1 MMSPERRAPLGS
13 GTQSKKMLDRKKIRH
28 VLMILFLAVSCFG
41 WQAYSVEEALKVL
54 DIIDRMEREQLVKG
68 TDDIRTA
75 GVTESEFNS
84 YVAHRI
90 ITEKD
95 EVLKELRFKFFDKNR
110 IEVMALVDLE
120 GQKLPKYL
128 KPEMIFYFGG
138 TLDVRDGGVRLKL
151 KDLFLG
157 DQRIQPMVLDLVIFI
172 ASKIQNSEPSSIE
185 DWYELP
191 YGIKDIKTQ
200 AGRATFYY

>member
-1 MMSPERRAPLGS
+1 MFKRI
-13 GTQSKKMLDRKKIRH
+13 KIRF
-28 VLMILFLAVSCFG
+28 VLVIFFLAVSCFG
-41 WQAYSVEEALKVL
+41 WQDYSVKGALKVL
-54 DIIDRMEREQLVKG
+54 GIIDKIEREQLVKG
-68 TDDIRTA
+68 TDDIRSVD
-75 GVTESEFNS
+75 VTESEFNS

-90 ITEKD
+90 KTEND
-95 EVLKELRFKFFDKNR
+95 EVLKELRFKLFDNNR
-110 IEVMALVDLE
+110 IEVMALVDLK

-138 TLDVRDGGVRLKL
+138 TLEVQDGGVRLKL

-157 DQRIQPMVLDLVIFI
+157 NQRIQPMVLDLVIFI
-172 ASKIQNSEPSSIE
+172 ASKVQNTEPSSIE

-200 AGRATFYY
+200 AGRAIFYY